1 MTTVD
6 RIAVVG
12 GGIVGLAVAR
22 RLLHTR
28 PGVLVEVFEKE
39 QDVGVHQTGHNSGVV
54 HAGLYY
60 EPGSLKAELCRTG
73 RIRMREFCQAHHVPY
88 RELGK
93 VIVATEQAE
102 LPALHRIFDRAVA
115 NHVPR
120 VRLINAAELGDLE
133 PAVRGIAAVHSPQS
147 AVTDFRAVARC
158 LADDVTAAGGK
169 IRLGTEV
176 RQLAAIAGGVR
187 VRTATDAVDFH
198 AVVACAG
205 LGTDHLTG
213 GARLDAAMR
222 VVPFRG
228 AYFALAPRVRDRVRG
243 LVYPVPDPRY
253 PFLGVHLTRRF
264 DDEVLVGPTAI
275 LATALEGY
283 QLRDVGRRD
292 LREMLSFPGFWRMA
306 RTHWRTGAREL
317 WTAASKR
324 AFVRQARRYL
334 PELTSADLR
343 PFPAGV
349 RAQALRRDGALVD
362 DFAID
367 SANGLTIV
375 RNAPSP
381 AATSSLAIA
390 EYVVD
395 RLAR

>member
-1 MTTVD
+1 MTVD
-6 RIAVVG
+6 RLAVVG
-12 GGIVGLAVAR
+12 GGIVGMAVAR
-22 RLLHTR
+22 RLLQTR
-28 PGVLVEVFEKE
+28 PGVLVEVFDKE
-39 QDVGVHQTGHNSGVV
+39 PDVGVHQTGHNSGVV

-60 EPGSLKAELCRTG
+60 EPGSLKADLCRAG
-73 RIRMREFCQAHHVPY
+73 RIKMREFCQEHGVPY

-93 VIVATEQAE
+93 VVVATDQTE

-115 NHVPR
+115 NRVPR
-120 VRLINAAELGDLE
+120 VKMINAVELRELE
-133 PAVRGIAAVHSPQS
+133 PEVRGIAAVHSPES
-147 AVTDFRAVARC
+147 AVTDFQAVARSM
-158 LADDVTAAGGK
+158 AQDVSAAGGK

-176 RQLAAIAGGVR
+176 RQLVAVAGGVR
-187 VRTATDAVDFH
+187 VDTATDAAEFD

-213 GARLDAAMR
+213 RSRLDAAMR

-243 LVYPVPDPRY
+243 LIYPVPDPRY

-264 DDEVLVGPTAI
+264 DDEVLVGPTAV
-275 LATALEGY
+275 LATARDGY
-283 QLRDVGRRD
+283 RLRDVDGRD
-292 LREMLSFPGFWRMA
+292 LRDLLRFPGFWRMA
-306 RTHWRTGAREL
+306 HAHWRTGAREL
-317 WTAASKR
+317 WMAASAR
-324 AFVRQARRYL
+324 AFVRQARRYM
-334 PELTSADLR
+334 PQLTKGDLR
-343 PFPAGV
+343 PYPAGI

-362 DFAID
+362 DFVID
-367 SANGLTIV
+367 SAHGLTIV

-395 RLAR
+395 RLAW